1 MSDSFISRTAL
12 TILFSDTPLPCGLHK
27 CSRPCH
33 RMRDHSKVVCTE
45 LIEKTCDRG
54 HKTRVHCGDQAR
66 TCVDCV
72 KEDADTRRRAQRDL
86 ELEKKRRAGQ
96 AAYERERDQVRDEI
110 DHERR
115 LMKHE
120 AEEAEN
126 KRTLESEKSA
136 LKQLKDLRRNAEK
149 RKERAEKQALEALHA
164 QNKREEEAKNSMVEK
179 AKSVGQDEKWRAPE
193 TAEEEWE
200 CMKTHDGESSAPLD
214 ALMGMIGLQAVKA
227 KFLGTKS
234 RVDTAINQGVSLAEE
249 RFSCSL
255 LGNPGTGK
263 TTIARIYG
271 QFLTSVG
278 VIPGAQFEETTGSKL
293 ANMGVQGCQ
302 DLLEKILND
311 GGGVVFIDEAYQLTS
326 GNSPGGKAVLGFLLA
341 EVENLTGKVV
351 FVLAGYTKQMES
363 FFTHNPGLPS
373 RFPIQM
379 KFEDYADEE
388 LLLILKL
395 KIEKKFN
402 SRMVVEDGLDG
413 LFCRIVSR
421 RLGRGRGREGFG
433 NARDVENALVRI
445 CNRQTDRIRREKWA
459 GVTSDCLL
467 LTKEDVIG
475 PEPSDA
481 LHGCQAWDKL
491 NGLIG
496 LQAVKDAVGVLV
508 DTMQA
513 NYQREL
519 AEEPPVDYTLNKVF
533 LGSPGTGKT
542 TVAKLYGQILVDIG
556 LLSNGEGEITSNC
569 TKYPSIC

>member
-1 MSDSFISRTAL
+1 
-12 TILFSDTPLPCGLHK
+12 
-27 CSRPCH
+27 
-33 RMRDHSKVVCTE
+33 MRDHSKVGCTE

-54 HKTRVHCGDQAR
+54 HKTRVHCGNQAR
-66 TCVDCV
+66 TCAHCV

-86 ELEKKRRAGQ
+86 DLEKKRRAAQ
-96 AAYERERDQVRDEI
+96 AAYERERDQVRDEL

-115 LMKHE
+115 QMKYE

-126 KRTLESEKSA
+126 KKTLESEKSA
-136 LKQLKDLRRNAEK
+136 LKQVKELRYNT
-149 RKERAEKQALEALHA
+149 RKQKARAERQALEAQQA
-164 QNKREEEAKNSMVEK
+164 QNKREEEAKK
-179 AKSVGQDEKWRAPE
+179 AEIEEEKSVGQTEKAWHELE
-193 TAEEEWE
+193 TAKEEWE
-200 CMKTHDGESSAPLD
+200 YMKTHDGESSAPLD
-214 ALMGMIGLQAVKA
+214 ALMEMIGLESVKA
-227 KFLGTKS
+227 QFLGTKS
-234 RVDTAINQGVSLAEE
+234 RVDTTVNQGVSLTEE

-302 DLLEKILND
+302 DLLEKVLDD

-326 GNSPGGKAVLGFLLA
+326 GNSPGGKAVLDFLLA

-363 FFTHNPGLPS
+363 FFAHNPGLPS
-373 RFPIQM
+373 RFPIQI
-379 KFEDYADEE
+379 KFEDYTDEE
-388 LLLILKL
+388 LLRILKL

-402 SRMVVEDGLDG
+402 GRMMVEDGLDG
-413 LFCRIVSR
+413 LFCRIVAR

-445 CNRQTDRIRREKWA
+445 CNRQADRIRKEKRDGA
-459 GVTSDCLL
+459 TPDYHL

-475 PEPSDA
+475 PEPGAA
-481 LHGCQAWDKL
+481 LHGCKAWNKL

-496 LQAVKDAVGVLV
+496 LRAVKDAVGVLV

-513 NYQREL
+513 NYRREL

-556 LLSNGEGEITSNC
+556 LLSNGEGRHTYNRLQHSWNVLTTS
-569 TKYPSIC
+569 